1 MSANANTPLRNALQ
15 RCPLVAILRG
25 ITPAE
30 ALPVA
35 QALQSAG
42 FSIIEVPLNSPEPLE
57 SIRTI
62 AKAQPQLIVGAGT
75 VLHAHEVKAVQ
86 QAGGRLVVAPNFS
99 PDVVQAAVQDAMVCL
114 PGVMT
119 PTEAFAALAA
129 GAHGLKLYPA
139 EIISPAAV
147 KALRAVLPRDALL
160 LPVGGITPD
169 NIPAYLAA
177 GANGFGIGSA
187 LYKAGDSAN
196 KVFEN
201 ATKFIAACAINTRA
215 NGQ

>member
-1 MSANANTPLRNALQ
+1 MSSHLPDVLSSALR

-35 QALQSAG
+35 QTLVSAG
-42 FSIIEVPLNSPEPLE
+42 FTLLEVPLNSPQPLE
-57 SIRTI
+57 SIRAI
-62 AKAQPQLIVGAGT
+62 ARAHPQLIVGAGT
-75 VLHAHEVKAVQ
+75 VLDAREVEAVQ

-99 PDVVQAAVQDAMVCL
+99 PEVVRAAVQAGMLCL
-114 PGVMT
+114 PGVLT

-139 EIISPAAV
+139 EIIGPAAV
-147 KALRAVLPRDALL
+147 KALRAVLPARAVL
-160 LPVGGITPD
+160 LPVGGITPA
-169 NIPAYLAA
+169 NIPAYMAA

-187 LYKAGDSAN
+187 LYKAGDSVAN
-196 KVFEN
+196 VN
-201 ATKFIAACAINTRA
+201 ANAMKFIAISAANTPAI
-215 NGQ
+215 G